1 MYCIVAGKAKIS
13 QRQATNNN
21 VFVMNTCRCAVTD
34 KGCTSDS
41 NCHHADAIES
51 LANQKVEELRR
62 WQQKTRLE
70 VNINLML
77 SSF

>member
-1 MYCIVAGKAKIS
+1 
-13 QRQATNNN
+13 
-21 VFVMNTCRCAVTD
+21 MNTCICAVTD

-41 NCHHADAIES
+41 NCHHADTLES
-51 LANQKVEELRR
+51 VANQKVEELRR